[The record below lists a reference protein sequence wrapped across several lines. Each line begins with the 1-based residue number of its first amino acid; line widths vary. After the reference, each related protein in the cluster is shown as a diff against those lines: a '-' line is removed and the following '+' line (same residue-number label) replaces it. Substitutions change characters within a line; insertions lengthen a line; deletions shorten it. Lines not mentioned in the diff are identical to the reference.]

1 MMSLLSP
8 PVSLRLRFSFT
19 DMIRTTTL
27 LITGLLFLPL
37 LGLPQ
42 PAAGQSS
49 SPTTIQTN
57 PLAETL
63 TQLATHRSQRDFQTA
78 LSRLNTLKKKHPEN
92 ASVLWR
98 RALILTDLGKKAEE
112 EEVAVS
118 YYRRALTD
126 AKAALKADSTSAW
139 PHAIRALVEGRL
151 CLHVGKRERARR
163 SKRVRHHAKRA
174 LAYDSTLAL
183 GHHMLG
189 RWHRHVADLNFF
201 ERTVADAI
209 YGDLPDA
216 SFEQSARAL
225 KQALSL
231 QKKSYHHLHLGK
243 TYMKMD
249 REKAAQRQLR
259 KALTASG
266 SPLDPE
272 FKTEARSLLEEID

>member
-1 MMSLLSP
+1 MLFLSTPISLC
-8 PVSLRLRFSFT
+8 LRFSFT
-19 DMIRTTTL
+19 DMIRTTAL
-27 LITGLLFLPL
+27 LTTGLLCCHLV
-37 LGLPQ
+37 GLPQ
-42 PAAGQSS
+42 SAVGQSA
-49 SPTTIQTN
+49 SPPTIQTN
-57 PLAETL
+57 PSAETL
-63 TQLATHRSQRDFQTA
+63 TRLSTYRAQRDFQTA
-78 LSRLNTLKKKHPEN
+78 LSRLNTLKEEHPEN
-92 ASVLWR
+92 ADVLWR
-98 RALILTDLGKKAEE
+98 RALILTDLGKTASKEDAA
-112 EEVAVS
+112 VA
-118 YYRRALTD
+118 YYERALSD
-126 AKAALKADSTSAW
+126 AKAALEADSTSAW

-201 ERTVADAI
+201 ERTVVDAI

-216 SFEQSARAL
+216 SLKQSTRSL

-243 TYMKMD
+243 TYLRMD
-249 REKAAQRQLR
+249 REKAARRQFR
-259 KALTASG
+259 KALNASG

-272 FKTEARSLLEEID
+272 FKSEARSLLKEID

>member
-1 MMSLLSP
+1 MPFLSTR
-8 PVSLRLRFSFT
+8 VSLRFRFAFT
-19 DMIRTTTL
+19 DMIRTTAL
-27 LITGLLFLPL
+27 LTTGLLCFHLF
-37 LGLPQ
+37 GLPQ
-42 PAAGQSS
+42 SVVGQSS
-49 SPTTIQTN
+49 SRPTIQTG
-57 PLAETL
+57 PFAETL
-63 TQLATHRSQRDFQTA
+63 TRLATHRAQRDFQTV
-78 LSRLNTLKKKHPEN
+78 LSRLNTLKKKHPGN

-98 RALILTDLGKKAEE
+98 RALILTDLGKIATK
-112 EEVAVS
+112 EEVAIS

-189 RWHRHVADLNFF
+189 RWHRHVADLNFI
-201 ERTVADAI
+201 ERTVASAI

-216 SFEQSARAL
+216 SFQESARAL
-225 KQALSL
+225 KRALSI

-243 TYMKMD
+243 TYVKMD
-249 REKAAQRQLR
+249 RDQAARRQLR
-259 KALTASG
+259 KALNATG

-272 FKTEARSLLEEID
+272 FKAEARSLLQEIN